1 MTMSAIA
8 DALASGGTYLK
19 WEHPGTTYTGIITDV
34 QMRQSRK
41 YESTDLDTW
50 EDGTPKMQI
59 VITLTTD
66 YRDQA
71 QQDDDGTRMSSIN
84 LWSGQKKALVTACKA
99 AGVTE
104 PGIGQRFTVT
114 HVTGI
119 GNAKSPRVYE
129 YTLTAGPTG
138 VAAMLDAAH
147 GENSIRDGIT
157 AINATIQANQ
167 SPTGSTPVDTARELL
182 ALGMT
187 TQEVATASGLPESV
201 VAALANLGATA
212 RF

>member
-1 MTMSAIA
+1 MSAIS

-34 QMRQSRK
+34 AMRQARK
-41 YESTDLDTW
+41 YESTELDTW
-50 EDGTPKMQI
+50 EDNTPKMQI

-71 QQDDDGTRMSSIN
+71 QQDDDGTRMASIN

-114 HVTGI
+114 HVSGI

-129 YTLTAGPTG
+129 YTLTAGPSE
-138 VAAMLDAAH
+138 VAAVLDVQPAA
-147 GENSIRDGIT
+147 
-157 AINATIQANQ
+157 APAAV
-167 SPTGSTPVDTARELL
+167 TGSTPVDTARELL
-182 ALGMT
+182 ALGMS
-187 TQEVATASGLPESV
+187 TQEVANASGLPETV
-201 VAALANLGATA
+201 VAALANMVAP
-212 RF
+212 F

>member
-1 MTMSAIA
+1 MSAIA

-34 QMRQSRK
+34 AMRQARK
-41 YESTDLDTW
+41 YESTELDTW
-50 EDGTPKMQI
+50 EDNTPKMQI

-71 QQDDDGTRMSSIN
+71 QQDDDGTRMASIN
-84 LWSGQKKALVTACKA
+84 LWSGQKKALVAACKA

-114 HVTGI
+114 HVSGI

-129 YTLTAGPTG
+129 YTLTAGPSE
-138 VAAMLDAAH
+138 VAAVLDVEPATAPAPAA
-147 GENSIRDGIT
+147 
-157 AINATIQANQ
+157 AA
-167 SPTGSTPVDTARELL
+167 GSTPVDTARELL
-182 ALGMT
+182 NLGMT

-201 VAALANLGATA
+201 VAAIANLGATA
-212 RF
+212 PF

>member
-1 MTMSAIA
+1 MSAIA
-8 DALASGGTYLK
+8 DALASGGSYLK

-34 QMRQSRK
+34 AMRQSRK

-59 VITLTTD
+59 VITLATD

-71 QQDDDGTRMSSIN
+71 QQDDDGTRMASIN

-104 PGIGQRFTVT
+104 PEVGQRFTVT

-129 YTLTAGPTG
+129 YTLAAGPSD
-138 VAAMLDAAH
+138 VAAMLDVEPAA
-147 GENSIRDGIT
+147 T
-157 AINATIQANQ
+157 PAAA
-167 SPTGSTPVDTARELL
+167 TGSTPVDTARELL

-212 RF
+212 PF

>member
-1 MTMSAIA
+1 MSAIA

-34 QMRQSRK
+34 NMRQARK
-41 YESTDLDTW
+41 YESTELDTW
-50 EDGTPKMQI
+50 EDNTPKMQI

-66 YRDQA
+66 YRDQS
-71 QQDDDGTRMSSIN
+71 QQDDDGTRMASIN
-84 LWSGQKKALVTACKA
+84 LWRGQKKALVTACKA

-114 HVTGI
+114 HVSGI

-129 YTLTAGPTG
+129 YTLTAGPSE
-138 VAAMLDAAH
+138 VAAVLDVQPAA
-147 GENSIRDGIT
+147 
-157 AINATIQANQ
+157 APAAA
-167 SPTGSTPVDTARELL
+167 TGSTPVDTARELL

-187 TQEVATASGLPESV
+187 TYEVSFASGLPESV

>member
-1 MTMSAIA
+1 MSAIA
-8 DALASGGTYLK
+8 DALASGGSYLK

-34 QMRQSRK
+34 AMRQSRK

-59 VITLTTD
+59 VITLATD

-71 QQDDDGTRMSSIN
+71 QQDDDGTRMASIN

-104 PGIGQRFTVT
+104 PEVGQRFTVT
-114 HVTGI
+114 HVSGI

-129 YTLTAGPTG
+129 YTLAAGPSD
-138 VAAMLDAAH
+138 VAAMLDVEPAA
-147 GENSIRDGIT
+147 T
-157 AINATIQANQ
+157 PAAA
-167 SPTGSTPVDTARELL
+167 TGSTPVDTARELL

-212 RF
+212 PF